1 MRYGL
6 PIALVLLVSAIPAAA
21 QPALDGAT
29 IARDVCA
36 SCHVEAKASPAPS
49 FSSIARM
56 PSTTK
61 VAIKVFLKTPH
72 APMPNIMLSE
82 DEIDALADFIL
93 SHRTN

>member
-6 PIALVLLVSAIPAAA
+6 PIALVLLVSISPAAA

-36 SCHVEAKASPAPS
+36 SCHAEGKAGPAPS
-49 FSSIARM
+49 FSAIARM
-56 PSTTK
+56 PSTTRT
-61 VAIKVFLKTPH
+61 AITVFLKTPH

-93 SHRTN
+93 SRRTN

>member
-1 MRYGL
+1 MRHGL
-6 PIALVLLVSAIPAAA
+6 PIALVLLGLVAPASA

-36 SCHVEAKASPAPS
+36 PCHSEAKGGPAPS
-49 FSSIARM
+49 FSAIARM
-56 PSTTK
+56 PSTTRT
-61 VAIKVFLKTPH
+61 AITVFLKTPH

-93 SHRTN
+93 SLRTN

>member
-1 MRYGL
+1 MRYRL
-6 PIALVLLVSAIPAAA
+6 PIALVLLGFVTPAAA

-36 SCHVEAKASPAPS
+36 PCHMEAKAGPAPS
-49 FSSIARM
+49 FAAIARM
-56 PSTTK
+56 PSTTRT
-61 VAIKVFLKTPH
+61 AITVFLKTPH